1 MCQGYHLNKSGNH
14 CNHLFHRSGMSPE
27 EPLLFYNRSFFPWK
41 VKNTSEDVEFHH
53 KAVLRNQ
60 DANKTQVLP
69 HPSHEK
75 KTLLET
81 PLQHSGSLKLQSCL
95 YIVSTQLKNISQI
108 ASFPQVG
115 VKIKKLWN
123 HHPVIF
129 STMFRPWTWYLP
141 LVLSWISPFL
151 QRHCLCFFVESF
163 REAEDGWDFTERL
176 RFCSCEGRGQPAG
189 TVWGRGNFP
198 KTFLA
203 VWCCLSG
210 IFCVDQLPYQNH
222 IPQIKWKV
230 WNNLPWDTSV
240 TLRYSKKVQIW
251 NFPTCQ
257 KKSQL
262 QNGHLQLPSK
272 KITLGTY

>member
-27 EPLLFYNRSFFPWK
+27 EPLLFYRIGHFFLEKWKILQKMWNIITRQFSATKTPTKPKFFPIR
-41 VKNTSEDVEFHH
+41 HM
-53 KAVLRNQ
+53 
-60 DANKTQVLP
+60 
-69 HPSHEK
+69 K

-81 PLQHSGSLKLQSCL
+81 PLQHSGSSKLQSCL

-210 IFCVDQLPYQNH
+210 IFCVDQLPHQNH

-262 QNGHLQLPSK
+262 QKTILTCNCQAK
-272 KITLGTY
+272 K